1 MKERKHSFDQEKD
14 SRKKERKHA
23 FSTKKNAS
31 FKGLPFF
38 LYNSHPWLI
47 LALRF
52 EVNSTEYLVC
62 LDVIVNI

>member
-38 LYNSHPWLI
+38 FIIPI
-47 LALRF
+47 P
-52 EVNSTEYLVC
+52 
-62 LDVIVNI
+62 D